1 MGSGAFCGF
10 GHLLGSWDAS
20 PVDKG
25 GTTVL
30 LGFFFFLNSLYAL
43 HGAQT
48 HNSLDQES
56 CAVLTRPPYCTI
68 IVPIVQ
74 SGKLG
79 PRKVR
84 ACLSSQSWDSDQ
96 AGQLQSLCLS
106 GNTAS
111 DGDLEGTFPGLP
123 EMQPGDLFPAGS
135 IAEVKPERG
144 LL

>member
-1 MGSGAFCGF
+1 MGSGTVCGF

-68 IVPIVQ
+68 IVPIVKVENGSPEK
-74 SGKLG
+74 SGL
-79 PRKVR
+79 VR
-84 ACLSSQSWDSDQ
+84 VHK
-96 AGQLQSLCLS
+96 AGI
-106 GNTAS
+106 
-111 DGDLEGTFPGLP
+111 
-123 EMQPGDLFPAGS
+123 QPGRPA
-135 IAEVKPERG
+135 PEPLPLR
-144 LL
+144 